1 MRFNV
6 PLLPLDVDI
15 RSRPLPR
22 FRFSLRSLA
31 LTLAGAAL
39 FFALVVEL
47 DRVNRRYGFHATEAL
62 RLLLPGQTKLTEAEA
77 SVQRWHS
84 QLANE
89 YLAARTWLEVGTG
102 LIAIAAIVLMLV
114 AAIGRVLNLMVP
126 PASVAPQDKPR

>member
-6 PLLPLDVDI
+6 PLLPFVVDI

-31 LTLAGAAL
+31 LTVASAAL

-62 RLLLPGQTKLTEAEA
+62 RLLLPGQTKSESDA

-84 QLANE
+84 QLAND
-89 YLAARTWLEVGTG
+89 YLAARTWLQAGTG
-102 LIAIAAIVLMLV
+102 LIAIAAIALMLV

-126 PASVAPQDKPR
+126 PASVAPRGEPQ